1 MREKLI
7 PFHPLNIADT
17 SLPPNILLMAKLIAS
32 SFLLVHWQSIPGI
45 YLPFVP
51 LLDSL
56 PTLVSWR
63 VVIQVSFLFA
73 FFLLMINW
81 RPRAA
86 CITLGLVIVASV
98 IASRPYF
105 NNNKVFAGC
114 ILFLAGLTTH
124 QGQPW
129 LIRCQVALV
138 YFGAGLNKAL
148 DIDWRSGQFFENW
161 MVDLLHQPLYL
172 AVRASLPPMA
182 LSFVVGWATI
192 VTELS
197 LAVAFL
203 VPRLY
208 VWAIATGVVFHSS
221 ALVLA
226 HSAFGVFYYAM
237 LSAYLAFIRWPSLPV
252 TLDCGQPDGL
262 CRWARLISDVL
273 AAGHTL
279 RWRSDSAGQALDGAP
294 PGAHVGGLQVIL
306 ADGVYTRWRAWGI
319 AITLSP
325 ATYFVAM
332 LSVMAVLRLGRA
344 LL

>member
-1 MREKLI
+1 MREKLAL
-7 PFHPLNIADT
+7 FHPLNIGGT
-17 SLPPNILLMAKLIAS
+17 SLPPNILLMAKLTAS
-32 SFLLVHWQSIPGI
+32 SFLLVHWGSIPGI
-45 YLPFVP
+45 YLPFLP
-51 LLDSL
+51 ILDSL
-56 PTLVSWR
+56 PSLVSWR
-63 VVIQVSFLFA
+63 VVLQVIFLFA
-73 FFLLMINW
+73 FVFLMMNW

-98 IASRPYF
+98 VASKPYF

-124 QGQPW
+124 QGEPW

-138 YFGAGLNKAL
+138 YFGAGLNKVL

-161 MVDLLHQPLYL
+161 MAGLLHQPLYL
-172 AVRASLPPMA
+172 AVRALLPPMA
-182 LSFVVGWATI
+182 LSLIVSWATI

-208 VWAIATGVVFHSS
+208 GRAIVTGVVFHSS

-237 LSAYLAFIRWPSLPV
+237 LSAYLAFVRWPSLPV

-262 CRWARLISDVL
+262 CRWARIISGVP
-273 AAGHTL
+273 AAGHTF
-279 RWRSDSAGQALDGAP
+279 RWRSASPGQGVDGAP
-294 PGAHVGGLQVIL
+294 PGAHVGGLHVIL
-306 ADGVYTRWRAWGI
+306 DDGVYTRWRAWGI
-319 AITLSP
+319 AIALSP
-325 ATYFVAM
+325 ATHFVAM
-332 LSVMAVLRLGRA
+332 LGVMAVLRLGRA